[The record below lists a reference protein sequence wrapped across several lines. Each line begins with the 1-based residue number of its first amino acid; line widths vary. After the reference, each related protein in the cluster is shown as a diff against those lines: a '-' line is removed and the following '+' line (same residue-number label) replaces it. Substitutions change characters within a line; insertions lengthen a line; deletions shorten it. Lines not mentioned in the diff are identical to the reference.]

1 MKAKKQTLRI
11 IRWLL
16 SAVLVFIGLSTTWA
30 WGEVARLAE
39 PDPAAAGP
47 QETALYGIWQPEQ
60 ARRPGLYRSTDA
72 GQSWQLL
79 SLPAGT
85 VPLTWAND
93 GERLAVAT
101 DSLTVVSTDGGESWA
116 TTIDDL
122 NVVSLAWGDSD
133 LYLGTRDQGVHRLP
147 PGASTPAPISAGE
160 VDLQAVPVTHLAV
173 ARAEAPTGERLFA
186 ASANTVYYTDDGG
199 RTWQRSTPVEDWI
212 STLAVVDKDQI
223 YVGGETAGVYR
234 SLDAGQSWQPA
245 RKGLGLAPGQMV
257 KVTALR
263 ADPAQPGVLYSAV
276 DHVLGSTQAHA
287 SAAGAFVSLD
297 GGTSWSPLAGPAFPQ
312 AQHASSLVLVPGSPL
327 HVHAVTANGL
337 QAYAPD
343 IAAALTAL
351 DSPEPAERAAAARL
365 LGLARAGEAGE
376 ALLAALTDPEPAV
389 SLAAGRALGQ
399 IADPAMAGPLSVALD
414 HPSSQVRMG
423 AARALGMMG
432 AETAVERLRAMLL
445 EGDGQEVTVAAEA
458 LGQIG
463 TPAAVEALMVP
474 LGDLSL
480 TPRRHAAM
488 GALETLGE
496 PAVEALVQRL
506 ESPSSHIR
514 RNAAE
519 ALGWVGAPSAV
530 EPLQRALQRD
540 RDTEVRARTARALG
554 QIGDPAAQGALLRAA
569 QDDPALRVREQAGQ
583 ALSQLG
589 ELAGREGRAAGWPQ
603 NWAPALNRL
612 QPLRW
617 LFLAFS
623 LAGAAWLALGQGP
636 LLPVPLLRRITN
648 S

>member
-351 DSPEPAERAAAARL
+351 DSPEPACLTLPTGELLRPHPQFQAVATMNGDPDNELPVALRDRFPVCIEITDAHPNGIGSLPQDLQAAASGSVCAV
-365 LGLARAGEAGE
+365 
-376 ALLAALTDPEPAV
+376 DPD
-389 SLAAGRALGQ
+389 RR
-399 IADPAMAGPLSVALD
+399 I
-414 HPSSQVRMG
+414 
-423 AARALGMMG
+423 
-432 AETAVERLRAMLL
+432 TLR
-445 EGDGQEVTVAAEA
+445 
-458 LGQIG
+458 
-463 TPAAVEALMVP
+463 
-474 LGDLSL
+474 
-480 TPRRHAAM
+480 
-488 GALETLGE
+488 
-496 PAVEALVQRL
+496 
-506 ESPSSHIR
+506 
-514 RNAAE
+514 
-519 ALGWVGAPSAV
+519 
-530 EPLQRALQRD
+530 
-540 RDTEVRARTARALG
+540 
-554 QIGDPAAQGALLRAA
+554 
-569 QDDPALRVREQAGQ
+569 
-583 ALSQLG
+583 
-589 ELAGREGRAAGWPQ
+589 
-603 NWAPALNRL
+603 
-612 QPLRW
+612 
-617 LFLAFS
+617 
-623 LAGAAWLALGQGP
+623 AWLAFASLRNRIGSEAAAKAVFRSRGQDILDALKIAVAG
-636 LLPVPLLRRITN
+636 
-648 S
+648 